1 MTDKKFK
8 VGDMVKV
15 TRSFK
20 TNEGPTRL
28 VWDPRM
34 SKFVGQI
41 CPVTDISDTGNL
53 QLRYGNDRW
62 YFYPRVLEHVNKS
75 HAACILTE
83 KVTVGDV
90 PCRKILGF
98 EGILRKEDLP
108 AGYVNGK
115 PAFYIDDSWAQNVRI
130 FEGHGYEIGDY
141 MGDPVCWLY
150 VPNECEHEVRF
161 EGYNPALSAGCVLK
175 ESDFQAWIKWMR
187 RAGSRLAKIR
197 KQEKDAWSGKETVE
211 I

>member
-1 MTDKKFK
+1 MTKFK
-8 VGDMVKV
+8 KGDVVKV
-15 TRSFK
+15 VR
-20 TNEGPTRL
+20 
-28 VWDPRM
+28 
-34 SKFVGQI
+34 KFG
-41 CPVTDISDTGNL
+41 SHEGNL
-53 QLRYGNDRW
+53 CWMPQMDKYVGSTLKVDRVDDDGDVLLDCGW
-62 YFYPRVLEHVNKS
+62 YFYPRVLEHVGKS

-83 KVTVGDV
+83 KVTVGGV

-98 EGILRKEDLP
+98 EGIMRKEDLP
-108 AGYVNGK
+108 ADYVNGK
-115 PAFYIDDSWAQNVRI
+115 PAFYIDDSCAQNVRI

-141 MGDPVCWLY
+141 MEDPVCWLY

-175 ESDFQAWIKWMR
+175 ESDFRAWIKWMR

-197 KQEKDAWSGKETVE
+197 RQEKAAWSGKETIE

>member
-1 MTDKKFK
+1 MADKKFE
-8 VGDMVKV
+8 VGDRVRQTGPSELGFTENMGQVGVIKNIFGDGSFDV
-15 TRSFK
+15 HWDNGNGNTRKPES
-20 TNEGPTRL
+20 
-28 VWDPRM
+28 V
-34 SKFVGQI
+34 
-41 CPVTDISDTGNL
+41 
-53 QLRYGNDRW
+53 
-62 YFYPRVLEHVNKS
+62 EHVKRS

-83 KVTVGDV
+83 KVTVGGV

-98 EGILRKEDLP
+98 EGIKSKCDLP
-108 AGYVNGK
+108 DDYVNGK

-141 MGDPVCWLY
+141 MEDPVCWLY

-197 KQEKDAWSGKETVE
+197 KQKKNAWSGKETIE